1 MGPSPA
7 NEEDSHHHNT
17 MISKGL
23 LSQRRLRLVTYAK
36 NKKKKRSEESQL
48 NNFENCRDIFTKLG
62 TNRALTPLCG
72 NGARGFRIGKNS
84 VILTKIGKN

>member
-7 NEEDSHHHNT
+7 NEEDSRRHNST
-17 MISKGL
+17 ISKGL

-36 NKKKKRSEESQL
+36 KQRSEESQL

-62 TNRALTPLCG
+62 TNRALTPLFG
-72 NGARGFRIGKNS
+72 NGAGEFRIGENS